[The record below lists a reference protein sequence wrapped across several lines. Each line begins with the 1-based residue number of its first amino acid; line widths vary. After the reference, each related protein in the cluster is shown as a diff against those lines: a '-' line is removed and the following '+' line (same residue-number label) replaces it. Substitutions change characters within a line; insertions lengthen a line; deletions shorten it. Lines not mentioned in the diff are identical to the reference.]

1 MARTAPVQPVVSK
14 EEQQYLERALASL
27 PASKTSASD
36 ASSEADGL
44 LKFAYHQNPYMR
56 TFTKVLWSGYA
67 LARGQ
72 LAEGSQRF
80 SQARR
85 DATVSA
91 VDQATTKALDE
102 AAAALEQAMSPSG
115 SINRF
120 LAELRERTMH
130 RLWSRVCET
139 CGLPP
144 PRFHVLYGKKAAVNQ
159 GDLDAA
165 EEAEIA
171 ALRLDVTGGDDGDDD
186 DDDYEDDDEDE
197 DTDAEAA
204 AEPSAAPVARV
215 ADKPAVARSAALPA
229 AATKAEEEEDDDEAT
244 ESAEES
250 GHTTPAS
257 GVAVTRSGSA
267 AELPELILAAAA
279 ELLRELRGRK
289 PEGMLKVTLTVE
301 GQRAAGTGA
310 PGGGNRKRRRRRK

>member
-186 DDDYEDDDEDE
+186 DDYEDDDEDE